1 MPVVFLLNVG
11 HFVLVVAAL
20 CVFLAVPLVRFS
32 PFCYLAF
39 AFFNHCA
46 SGSKAGG
53 RNNVLSLAFHWVS
66 DGLDATLLHFFSEHK
81 MLLMLRCY
89 ISS

>member
-1 MPVVFLLNVG
+1 MATMFLLNVCR
-11 HFVLVVAAL
+11 VS
-20 CVFLAVPLVRFS
+20 LAVPMVCFS